1 MTRRL
6 LLVTLT
12 APLFAESQEVLDTL
26 TAIASALS
34 AGNAIAFL
42 KPFDRGMPEF
52 DYFSSNVIALVDQAE
67 IVCSIDILTESGDDE
82 NRSAKL
88 DWLLQLKPKAP
99 NARMERR
106 RRIVTAQF
114 HKSGGKWKIVA
125 FDPMSVL
132 APMKLG

>member
-1 MTRRL
+1 VTRRIL
-6 LLVTLT
+6 IATLAT
-12 APLFAESQEVLDTL
+12 PLFAGSQEVLDTL

-42 KPFDRGMPEF
+42 KPFDRGMPEY
-52 DYFSSNVIALVDQAE
+52 DYFSSNAIALVEQAE

-88 DWLLQLKPKAP
+88 DWLLQLQPKAP

-106 RRIVTAQF
+106 RRIVTVQLS
-114 HKSGGKWKIVA
+114 KRGGKWKIVA
-125 FDPMSVL
+125 FDPMSIV